1 MPFNP
6 SLHLFESIQLAGNL
20 YIFVTWQC
28 LVFAFFIP
36 GSVTVNISSVNID
49 NVLVRKY
56 CVRMVKKYVEW
67 RLFSHLHLVLC
78 TRSLKIVPSR
88 TPALTPR
95 KILHIMYMLIFFL
108 FQLYFNFASFHY
120 LMDRLFYFGK
130 MSISRIRRRKI
141 FSSQNCIIL
150 NHQIRLMS
158 PIIT

>member
-1 MPFNP
+1 M
-6 SLHLFESIQLAGNL
+6 
-20 YIFVTWQC
+20 QC
-28 LVFAFFIP
+28 I
-36 GSVTVNISSVNID
+36 I
-49 NVLVRKY
+49 
-56 CVRMVKKYVEW
+56 
-67 RLFSHLHLVLC
+67 C

-95 KILHIMYMLIFFL
+95 KILHIMYMLIFL

-141 FSSQNCIIL
+141 FSSQNCNIL

-158 PIIT
+158 PIITENPLVKLPYMDNMNDMIYSSFLSNFGYSSMKAAKERFLGTSQNRCKSSKN